1 MNDPSTR
8 ETELQETVK
17 ETTQTPPVLKTQ
29 VMNLTERLIQ
39 EGENV
44 FFRDLPNE
52 VLLLT
57 KRIKVYSFNNI

>member
-1 MNDPSTR
+1 MDHHSTR
-8 ETELQETVK
+8 ETDSKEIMK

-29 VMNLTERLIQ
+29 VMDLNESLIH

-57 KRIKVYSFNNI
+57 QRIKVHSINTF

>member
-1 MNDPSTR
+1 MSDFPTR
-8 ETELQETVK
+8 ETKLQETMK
-17 ETTQTPPVLKTQ
+17 ETTQTPPVLKMQ
-29 VMNLTERLIQ
+29 VMNLTESLIQ

-57 KRIKVYSFNNI
+57 KRIKVYSVNAF

>member
-1 MNDPSTR
+1 MSDFPTR
-8 ETELQETVK
+8 ETKFQETMK
-17 ETTQTPPVLKTQ
+17 ETTQTPPVLKMQ
-29 VMNLTERLIQ
+29 VMNLTESLIQ

-57 KRIKVYSFNNI
+57 KRIKVYSVNAF

>member
-1 MNDPSTR
+1 MNDLSTR
-8 ETELQETVK
+8 GTELQETVK

>member
-1 MNDPSTR
+1 MNDLSTR